1 MTFLKLALTI
11 GALTTVSACSDALEV
26 PLLGRSIGPDK
37 TVDRGFD
44 KKDLSQL
51 QAGIWVDPNGCD
63 HWIIDDGVEG
73 YLSQRL
79 DPMGKPVC
87 SGVAPPTQTV
97 GDFKSGSTRA
107 IGDPI

>member
-1 MTFLKLALTI
+1 MNKRNLIAALPIVGLLAACDEI
-11 GALTTVSACSDALEV
+11 GDKQ
-26 PLLGRSIGPDK
+26 DK

-44 KKDLSQL
+44 SKHLSQL

-79 DPMGKPVC
+79 DKFGKPVC
-87 SGVAPPTQTV
+87 SGTAPPTVAT
-97 GDFKSGSTRA
+97 GPFKEGSTFPDS
-107 IGDPI
+107 I